1 MVVHGVCLYIDSTL
15 PYKEELGNRLL
26 QHAVTVIAWI
36 ACVLK
41 YKKQDTRGDG
51 QEEQMMLQYSMYSD
65 GACESVRA
73 GCVF

>member
-1 MVVHGVCLYIDSTL
+1 MAVHGVCLYIDSTL

-41 YKKQDTRGDG
+41 YKKQDTIKGEWTRGADDASV
-51 QEEQMMLQYSMYSD
+51 QYI
-65 GACESVRA
+65 
-73 GCVF
+73 